1 MFSSGLRRSDLV
13 QTLGDAFVA
22 AIPNDY
28 ALVREAIDRGVP
40 LDEVKP
46 GNKVTAALKKMM
58 ADAVAKKLPP
68 AEAKAAAPLKKFK
81 LSVAQ

>member
-46 GNKVTAALKKMM
+46 GNKISAQLKKLLVDTAAG
-58 ADAVAKKLPP
+58 KLAAESKP
-68 AEAKAAAPLKKFK
+68 ASPLKKFK
-81 LSVAQ
+81 LSIAQ

>member
-1 MFSSGLRRSDLV
+1 MFSSGLRLNDLK
-13 QTLGDAFVA
+13 QTLGDALA
-22 AIPNDY
+22 GAIPNDY

-46 GNKVTAALKKMM
+46 GNKVTAQLKKLVLDS
-58 ADAVAKKLPP
+58 AAKKS
-68 AEAKAAAPLKKFK
+68 ETEGKAASPMKKFK